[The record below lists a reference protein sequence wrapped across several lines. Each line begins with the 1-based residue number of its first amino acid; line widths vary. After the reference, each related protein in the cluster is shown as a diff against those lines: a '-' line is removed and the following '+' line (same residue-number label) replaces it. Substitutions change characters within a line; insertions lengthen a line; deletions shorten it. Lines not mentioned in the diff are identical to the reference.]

1 MHRQGLLWESIRAST
16 AIPGVFAPLLQ
27 SGDLL
32 VDGGAINNF
41 PIDVMREICDRG
53 TVIGID
59 ASPADCKL
67 EEYDFGPSISGWEV
81 LRKRLNPFGDPM
93 QVPSVLSILVRT
105 LDVNG
110 MYRTVA
116 IRHLADLI
124 VPLPVE
130 EFGIL
135 EFESYESIVDIGYTA
150 TRQAL
155 EEWRQG

>member
-1 MHRQGLLWESIRAST
+1 
-16 AIPGVFAPLLQ
+16 
-27 SGDLL
+27 
-32 VDGGAINNF
+32 
-41 PIDVMREICDRG
+41 
-53 TVIGID
+53 
-59 ASPADCKL
+59 
-67 EEYDFGPSISGWEV
+67 
-81 LRKRLNPFGDPM
+81 M

-110 MYRTVA
+110 MYRTAA

-135 EFESYESIVDIGYTA
+135 EFESYERIVDIGYTA